1 VPLKPK
7 FDPSVVAL
15 VSVALGSLAA
25 AFTTF
30 LAFLGKF
37 AAWQLP
43 LLVIGIML
51 IISGPSVLLA
61 FVKLRRRNLGPILD
75 ANGWAINTSARIN
88 VPFGTRLTDIAK
100 LPPGSSVDT
109 HDRYAEKSA
118 AWPKMLAVLL
128 LIAWLF
134 AIIWDVGILN
144 TLSKDWELGPFKGPF
159 GKPFASETDK
169 SGKDKDKDKAA
180 SESTNAPS
188 AKK

>member
-1 VPLKPK
+1 
-7 FDPSVVAL
+7 VA
-15 VSVALGSLAA
+15 AGSLAA

-43 LLVIGIML
+43 LLIFGIML

-75 ANGWAINTSARIN
+75 ANGWAINTTARIN

-118 AWPKMLAVLL
+118 VWPKLL
-128 LIAWLF
+128 LVALIIIWLF
-134 AIIWDVGILN
+134 AIVWDVGILY
-144 TLSKDWELGPFKGPF
+144 TLSKDWRVGPFVGPF
-159 GKPFASETDK
+159 GKPLAPIEEK
-169 SGKDKDKDKAA
+169 SDKDKQKF
-180 SESTNAPS
+180 SEPTNAPS